1 MGCTEFHMTEVT
13 LHAHMLLSHFCG
25 RGGCGDTIQVMPNPG
40 EDLTWFWSSIVEVR
54 GRASMVV
61 REVGG
66 GEAAVAGFH
75 RVTSPPT
82 LPSPPAPIKRR
93 PIILGSDVC
102 VLPAWWQAGALC
114 PLINLLPSWASVSI
128 HPGEG

>member
-25 RGGCGDTIQVMPNPG
+25 RGGCGDIIQVMPNPG

-61 REVGG
+61 MEVGG
-66 GEAAVAGFH
+66 GEAAVPWKYLQSFVSMYIFLE
-75 RVTSPPT
+75 RVSIAFN
-82 LPSPPAPIKRR
+82 SF
-93 PIILGSDVC
+93 S
-102 VLPAWWQAGALC
+102 
-114 PLINLLPSWASVSI
+114 SVSI
-128 HPGEG
+128 RS